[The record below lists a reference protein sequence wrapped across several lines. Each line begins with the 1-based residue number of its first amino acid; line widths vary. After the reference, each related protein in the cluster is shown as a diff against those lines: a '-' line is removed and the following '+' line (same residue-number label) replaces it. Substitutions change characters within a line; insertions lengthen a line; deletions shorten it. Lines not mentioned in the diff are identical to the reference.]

1 MFLNERMRKAFI
13 VCILLFLGDVSIVS
27 AQYDGE
33 NDGEEELQP
42 FEMAE
47 RLMRKNM
54 CDKAEAI
61 YRKEYSKDSSKRMF
75 YGIVK
80 SLTCQKRFEEA
91 NQLARYAMAI
101 DSNET
106 GNYWYLALN
115 YMKWNQS
122 DSSVF
127 YLKRYISKSEKLAE
141 LGKGNAFKG
150 EQPKAWLYIGN
161 IYRIKM
167 HNEGITDKEWIDM
180 VYAFERYLAMNPK
193 DESVFA
199 LREFIERVRVKRP
212 EPTEILI
219 WNEH

>member
-13 VCILLFLGDVSIVS
+13 VCILLFLGDVSSVS
-27 AQYDGE
+27 AQYDV
-33 NDGEEELQP
+33 EEELPP

-75 YGIVK
+75 YGVVK
-80 SLTCQKRFEEA
+80 SLTCQRKFEEA
-91 NQLARYAMAI
+91 NQLARYNMAL
-101 DSNET
+101 DTNET

-115 YMKWNQS
+115 YMKWNQA

-180 VYAFERYLAMNPK
+180 VYAFERYLALNPK

-199 LREFIERVRVKRP
+199 LREFIEHVRVKRP